1 MNDLQ
6 KLVLSVLIAAS
17 TVFAL
22 PTSAFAFFNDN
33 FEDGNTNGWLETTI
47 AGGVGACG
55 VESHNASQMA
65 YCNQLGSGQHAL
77 SMDFTYSPAE
87 ILSFDMQA
95 LAAIGCYLQACTG
108 ARSGVAVSF
117 LTQFNI
123 PLGTAG
129 LYHVTDLSWLPA
141 NSNAI
146 DDGQHNYYATMAS
159 FATLAG
165 LDPANSA
172 IAKLSISFQSTA
184 STFLNAPSSANVWF
198 DNVRVP
204 EPGTSAL
211 LLTGLAML
219 AARARRRPSDS

>member
-1 MNDLQ
+1 MNDLH
-6 KLVLSVLIAAS
+6 KLMLSVLIAAS
-17 TVFAL
+17 TAFAL
-22 PTSAFAFFNDN
+22 PNSAFAFIDD

-55 VESHNASQMA
+55 VESHNGSQMA
-65 YCNQLGSGQHAL
+65 FCNQLGSGQHAL
-77 SMDFTYSPAE
+77 SMDFNYSPAE

-95 LAAIGCYLQACTG
+95 LAAIGCNVGFCAG

-129 LYHVTDLSWLPA
+129 LYRVTDLSWLPA

-146 DDGQHNYYATMAS
+146 DDVQHNYHATMAS
-159 FATLAG
+159 FAELAG

-184 STFLNAPSSANVWF
+184 STFLNAPSSASVWF
-198 DNVRVP
+198 DNVSVP

-211 LLTGLAML
+211 ALAGLAMFAVGGRL
-219 AARARRRPSDS
+219 RRSES